1 MKKATWSK
9 RSYAEL
15 ILKNNMQI
23 TIYIS
28 NTEGEELFTETLPS
42 FEQAEEALGRAQRYI
57 NRQETK
63 QLLVNDEF

>member
-1 MKKATWSK
+1 
-9 RSYAEL
+9 
-15 ILKNNMQI
+15 MQI